1 MLSKIPPAN
10 YRKVKRIALLYDM
23 DLSAKQILIRVDL
36 TIESADLIITPVT
49 PLYKARFTSDNPN
62 ALAARGFEPRHL
74 LACFEALNNK
84 VITRTIFNPY
94 RPTNSNHNELIKELC
109 NLSEIETLKYTG
121 ETHGQNYQRF
131 N

>member
-49 PLYKARFTSDNPN
+49 PLYEARFTSDNPN
-62 ALAARGFEPRHL
+62 ALAARGFDPRQL
-74 LACFEALNNK
+74 LACFEALNK
-84 VITRTIFNPY
+84 VITRNIFNPY
-94 RPTNSNHNELIKELC
+94 KPTNSNHKKMIKELY
-109 NLSEIETLKYTG
+109 NLPEIETLKYTG
-121 ETHGQNYQRF
+121 ETHGKNYQRF

>member
-1 MLSKIPPAN
+1 MLPKIPPAN

-49 PLYKARFTSDNPN
+49 PLYEARFTSDNPN
-62 ALAARGFEPRHL
+62 ALAARGFDPRQL
-74 LACFEALNNK
+74 LACFEALNK

-109 NLSEIETLKYTG
+109 NLPEIETLKYTG